1 MDKALQCECGY
12 EARGEDEAGL
22 VVEVQRH
29 AWEAHGM
36 ALSDEEALVLT
47 LRGELNG
54 RPDPGRS
61 RNAPSRPPGIDTRR

>member
-12 EARGEDEAGL
+12 AARAEDEAGL

-47 LRGELNG
+47 LRGELNE
-54 RPDPGRS
+54 RPDPGRG
-61 RNAPSRPPGIDTRR
+61 RTAPSRPPGIDTRR